1 MKSGLKKLGWLTL
14 ELIVFVTLFAA
25 IGLLLLAGIQT
36 ITGQGSLFYI
46 PATIEEGTDPYLLGA
61 NSFFPILI
69 SGLAASILTHTY
81 IFKRPFPD
89 LGFVTKGFLMMLG
102 KGWLWSVAL
111 IVPGFLVLLLFR
123 QITLLPPTWD
133 TYYFLGFILFFIV
146 QSGGE
151 EVLTRAYLIN
161 VVETRFGGLI
171 AVILS
176 ASIFAIMHLGNDHF
190 NWIGF
195 INILLGGLLMALF
208 FMLYRNI
215 WICTGLHAGWNFVQ
229 ASLLDFNVS
238 GIDVYSFIQF
248 NDTGYPRITG
258 ASFGYEGSLLAVG
271 IQLLALIYFTRANK
285 DKLHLVFSAPINA
298 VPLADEPPAI
308 VYQEPDAPNLP

>member
-1 MKSGLKKLGWLTL
+1 MKSGLKKLGWLIL
-14 ELIVFVTLFAA
+14 ELIVFVTLFVA

-36 ITGQGSLFYI
+36 ITGQGSLFYM
-46 PATIEEGTDPYLLGA
+46 PATIDESTDPYLLGA

-69 SGLAASILTHTY
+69 SGLASSILTHTY

-89 LGFVTKGFLMMLG
+89 LGFVNRGFLMMLG

-111 IVPGFLVLLLFR
+111 IVPGFLLLLLFR
-123 QITLLPPTWD
+123 QITLLSPTWD
-133 TYYFLGFILFFIV
+133 IYYFLGFILFFIV

-161 VVETRFGGLI
+161 VVETRFGGFI

-248 NDTGYPRITG
+248 KVTGYPRLTG

-271 IQLLALIYFTRANK
+271 IQILALVYFTRVNK
-285 DKLHLVFSAPINA
+285 DKLHLVFSAPPKA
-298 VPLADEPPAI
+298 VPVSEDSPPAI
-308 VYQEPDAPNLP
+308 NQDPDATDLP